1 MLTLENISYNRQ
13 FISIFKDIGFS
24 IGCGS
29 GLIIKG
35 SNGIGKTTLLQI
47 IAGLIQQDRGRIL
60 WQQEEVQYF
69 REYFNGDMQ
78 FITCQNFLKPQLS
91 IRSNL
96 QFYAKLS
103 ATFEAVESA
112 INFFKLTDFAET
124 PVKYL
129 SSGVKQKAKLA
140 KLLACPA
147 TLWLLD
153 EPSNHLDEEG
163 ANLLKSL
170 ILTRIKEN
178 GIVIIA
184 THDKSLFDI
193 GPNINLQDFKH

>member
-1 MLTLENISYNRQ
+1 
-13 FISIFKDIGFS
+13 
-24 IGCGS
+24 
-29 GLIIKG
+29 
-35 SNGIGKTTLLQI
+35 
-47 IAGLIQQDRGRIL
+47 
-60 WQQEEVQYF
+60 
-69 REYFNGDMQ
+69 MQ

-112 INFFKLTDFAET
+112 ISFFKLTDFAES

-129 SSGVKQKAKLA
+129 SSGVKQRAKLA

-184 THDKSLFDI
+184 THDKFLFDI
-193 GPNINLQDFKH
+193 VRLGIVLLKSQHFVFRRKYPI